1 MPRKSPEQVTRSS
14 TVKVRIAAT
23 EEKAAQ
29 IAADLRYALSR
40 TSGRYVVRAVSGFYP
55 NRGDSSLGRIYL
67 DIDMVGADG
76 GEA

>member
-1 MPRKSPEQVTRSS
+1 MPRKSPEQGPGTS

-29 IAADLRYALSR
+29 IAADLRDALSR
-40 TSGRYVVRAVSGFYP
+40 TSGRYVVREVSGFYP

-67 DIDMVGADG
+67 DVDVVGAVG